1 MASFRGELLL
11 HLNRRSDE
19 SFGSQLKR
27 QLRERIRAG
36 SLRGGLRLPS
46 TRALADQLGIS
57 RPVVVDVYEQ
67 LAAEGYLQTR
77 QGARTSVA
85 EVGTVGRGR
94 DIAPPRREA
103 AIRYDLRPAIPDL
116 ALFPRKSWL
125 KSMRVALGQMP
136 NEALGYEGRY
146 GTEWLRG
153 VLAEYL
159 GRVRG
164 VVAEPDQIVVTSGFA
179 EARALVCAA
188 LRTRGVSRLAVEDP
202 SYSNWQSVDQAG
214 LTRIP
219 VPVDSDGVD
228 VDRLESSAAQAVF
241 VTPAHQFPTGVVLG
255 KERRRKLVAWLRQ
268 RPNRFAIEDD
278 YDAEFRYDHAPTG
291 ALQGLV
297 RDKVLYAGTV
307 SKTLAPGLR
316 LGWLVVPRDLVDS
329 VQLEQRRWSEG
340 CPRIDQNTLANF
352 IESGGYDQQLRRMRR
367 IYRRRRE
374 VLIEAL
380 GRRLP
385 EAYVTGIAAGLHAT
399 VQLPAGIDEDG
410 ICAAI
415 ARRGVA
421 ADMMHKYRIASKGLP
436 TLLLGYGR
444 ASESAL
450 RTGVRIL
457 AQAVADGRRLGDAQ
471 QRRKS

>member
-1 MASFRGELLL
+1 MASFSRELLL

-27 QLRERIRAG
+27 QLREGIRAG
-36 SLRGGLRLPS
+36 SLRKGLRLPS

-77 QGARTSVA
+77 QGARTTVA

-136 NEALGYEGRY
+136 NESLGYEGRY
-146 GTEWLRG
+146 GTEWLRR

-164 VVAEPDQIVVTSGFA
+164 VVAEPDQIIVTSGFA

-219 VPVDSDGVD
+219 VPVDSDGID
-228 VDRLESSAAQAVF
+228 VDRLEASGAQAVF

-255 KERRRKLVAWLRQ
+255 KERRRKLIAWLRQ
-268 RPNRFAIEDD
+268 RSNRFAIEDD
-278 YDAEFRYDHAPTG
+278 YDAEFRYDHAPLG

-316 LGWLVVPRDLVDS
+316 LGWLVVPRDLIDC
-329 VQLEQRRWSEG
+329 VQLEQGRWSEG
-340 CPRIDQNTLANF
+340 CPRIDQNTLASF

-380 GRRLP
+380 ARRLP
-385 EAYVTGIAAGLHAT
+385 EAEVTGIAAGLHAT
-399 VQLPAGIDEDG
+399 VRLPAGIDEDRL
-410 ICAAI
+410 CAAM
-415 ARRGVA
+415 ARHGVA
-421 ADMMHKYRIASKGLP
+421 ADVMHKYRIASKGPP

-457 AQAVADGRRLGDAQ
+457 AQAVADGSRAAA
-471 QRRKS
+471 

>member
-1 MASFRGELLL
+1 MSSFSGELLL
-11 HLNRRSDE
+11 HLDRRGDE

-27 QLRERIRAG
+27 QLREAIRAG

-77 QGARTSVA
+77 QGARTTVA
-85 EVGTVGRGR
+85 EVGQLGRRR
-94 DIAPPRREA
+94 DSAKPKREA
-103 AIRYDLRPAIPDL
+103 AIRYDLRPATPDL
-116 ALFPRKSWL
+116 AMFPRKSWL
-125 KSMRVALGQMP
+125 KSMRVALGRMP
-136 NEALGYEGRY
+136 HEALGYEGRY

-153 VLAEYL
+153 VLADYL

-164 VVAEPDQIVVTSGFA
+164 VVAEADQIVVTSGFA

-188 LRTRGVSRLAVEDP
+188 LRMRGVSRLAVEDP

-219 VPVDSDGVD
+219 IPVDSDGID
-228 VDRLESSAAQAVF
+228 VDRLELSAAEAVF

-297 RDKVLYAGTV
+297 RDKVFYAGTV

-316 LGWLVVPRDLVDS
+316 LGWLVVPRDLVDC

-399 VQLPAGIDEDG
+399 VQLPGGIDEDG